1 MNQIHELEIKS
12 HEHYEHSS
20 KPNLIPLH
28 LCNKKNTLHKAY
40 APIMS
45 LQFHLRKNLRSKERD
60 PFTLRNKKYPFIH
73 KAQKSANT
81 QCIQSNLCNK
91 LSWLTITL

>member
-1 MNQIHELEIKS
+1 MNQTHELEIKS

-28 LCNKKNTLHKAY
+28 LCNKKLNTLHKAY

-45 LQFHLRKNLRSKERD
+45 LQFHLRKPK
-60 PFTLRNKKYPFIH
+60 I
-73 KAQKSANT
+73 
-81 QCIQSNLCNK
+81 
-91 LSWLTITL
+91 